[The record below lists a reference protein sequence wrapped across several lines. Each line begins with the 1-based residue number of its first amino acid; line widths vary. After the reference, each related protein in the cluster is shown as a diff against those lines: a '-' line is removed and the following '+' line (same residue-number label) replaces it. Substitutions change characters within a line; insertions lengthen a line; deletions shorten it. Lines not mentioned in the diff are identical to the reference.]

1 MGARLRDERGASA
14 VEFAFIVPLLLLL
27 VLGIAEF
34 AHAFQVQGT
43 LSAAA
48 REGVRAMA
56 LQNNAGAAQSV
67 AKTAAG
73 AVGLSDAQI
82 VVTPPSGSC
91 LSTSTTPVTATVTI
105 TYNTA
110 LMTGLFDASK
120 TLTGKGVM
128 RCGG

>member
-1 MGARLRDERGASA
+1 MSRSERGAAA
-14 VEFAFIVPLLLLL
+14 VEFALVLPLL
-27 VLGIAEF
+27 VLLIAGIAEF
-34 AHAFQVQGT
+34 GRLYYLQTTISG
-43 LSAAA
+43 AA